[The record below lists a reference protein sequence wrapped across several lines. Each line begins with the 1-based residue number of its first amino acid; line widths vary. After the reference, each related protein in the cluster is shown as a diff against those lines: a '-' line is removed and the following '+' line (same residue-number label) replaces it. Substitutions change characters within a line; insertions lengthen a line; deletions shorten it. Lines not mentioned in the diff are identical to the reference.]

1 MPVYRNPWV
10 VSQAGTLH
18 DDEDHD
24 GEDNDHDDDDDVADG
39 DDHEGCFINGGN
51 LASEK
56 LLEGLNVLVFMIVE
70 TVSSLPQKFN
80 YCQLPGP
87 KVVQFCFEISQS
99 QTEKTFQTLLAPIS
113 VETAI

>member
-24 GEDNDHDDDDDVADG
+24 DEDNDHDEDNDVADG
-39 DDHEGCFINGGN
+39 DDHEDCFMNGGN

-56 LLEGLNVLVFMIVE
+56 LLRGLNV
-70 TVSSLPQKFN
+70 
-80 YCQLPGP
+80 
-87 KVVQFCFEISQS
+87 
-99 QTEKTFQTLLAPIS
+99 
-113 VETAI
+113 